1 VKVLQICAAY
11 KPAFVYGGPTM
22 SVTMLSE
29 QLAAAGIY
37 TDVYTTTANGS
48 EELPVTPGQSVNVDG
63 VIVTYFKR
71 ITGDHTHFSPSL
83 LKKLWKDVKGFD
95 IIHVHTWWN
104 TVSIFSVLIALM
116 RNKPVVLSPR
126 GTLSPYSFGNKN
138 RKIKQLMHAVIGKPL
153 LKRCHFHATSAR
165 EADAVKIV
173 FNPLSVTVIPNFVV
187 FPENNFVPGKQ
198 SSNVFRIAFFSRV
211 EEKKGLD
218 LLIGALPLLKV
229 PYQLVIA
236 GAGQPDYIAALKRQ
250 AQANGTEQHVRWAG
264 FLHDEK
270 FKFLAD
276 QDLLVLPSHDENF
289 ANVVIESLSEGTAV
303 LVSRFVGLADYVT
316 ENQLGWTCELNPE
329 LIAEKLNLIAGA
341 KSGLTRIREIAPA
354 KIRQDFNKAALT
366 RRYQTLYQ
374 NILEKD

>member
-1 VKVLQICAAY
+1 LKVLQICAAY

-37 TDVYTTTANGS
+37 TEVYTTTANGQ
-48 EELPVTPGQSVNVDG
+48 EELPVAPGIPINVDG
-63 VIVTYFKR
+63 VTVTYFKR

-104 TVSIFSVLIALM
+104 TVSIFSVLIALV

-138 RKIKQLMHAVIGKPL
+138 RTIKQLIHHVIGDPL
-153 LKRCHFHATSAR
+153 LKRCHFHATSTR
-165 EADAVKIV
+165 EAEAVNTT

-187 FPENNFVPGKQ
+187 FPGDNFGATNQ
-198 SSNVFRIAFFSRV
+198 TSSIFRIAFLSRV

-218 LLIGALPLLKV
+218 LLISALPLLQV

-236 GAGQPDYIAALKRQ
+236 GNGSADYVAALKKQSR
-250 AQANGTEQHVRWAG
+250 ANGTEQHVRWAG

-270 FKFLAD
+270 FKFLAG

-303 LVSRFVGLADYVT
+303 LLSRFVGLADYVT
-316 ENQLGWTCELNPE
+316 ENQFGWTCELNPE
-329 LIAEKLNLIAGA
+329 LIAEKINRIAGENVDL
-341 KSGLTRIREIAPA
+341 SRIRVNAPG

-366 RRYQTLYQ
+366 RRYQALYQ
-374 NILEKD
+374 NILDKD

>member
-1 VKVLQICAAY
+1 
-11 KPAFVYGGPTM
+11 
-22 SVTMLSE
+22 MLSE

-104 TVSIFSVLIALM
+104 TVSIFSVLLALV
-116 RNKPVVLSPR
+116 RNKPIVLSPR

-138 RKIKQLMHAVIGKPL
+138 RTIKRLIHEIVGKPL

-165 EADAVKIV
+165 EAEAVRNT
-173 FNPLSVTVIPNFVV
+173 FDPLSVNIIPNFVV
-187 FPENNFVPGKQ
+187 LPERNFGAGKKNSQ
-198 SSNVFRIAFFSRV
+198 IFRIAFFSRV

-218 LLIGALPLLKV
+218 RLIAALPLLKV

-236 GAGQPDYIAALKRQ
+236 GNGNTAYIA
-250 AQANGTEQHVRWAG
+250 
-264 FLHDEK
+264 
-270 FKFLAD
+270 
-276 QDLLVLPSHDENF
+276 
-289 ANVVIESLSEGTAV
+289 
-303 LVSRFVGLADYVT
+303 
-316 ENQLGWTCELNPE
+316 
-329 LIAEKLNLIAGA
+329 
-341 KSGLTRIREIAPA
+341 
-354 KIRQDFNKAALT
+354 
-366 RRYQTLYQ
+366 
-374 NILEKD
+374 